1 MSKTLGVVLS
11 GRSLSNERQV
21 EYPAPFLARTRLSMF
36 TGLIET
42 LSDVVAIEDQPPG
55 KRITVAAPAFCATDG
70 KNIDAVHPVQIG
82 DSIAING
89 CCLTVVEMKG
99 DRFSFEAGEETLL
112 RTNLG
117 ELCAGA
123 SRVNLERALAI
134 GDRLGGHYV
143 TGHVDAI
150 GKLVDRTDDPP
161 WSHLKFYIPSE
172 FVHQIVAKGSIT
184 VDGISLTVVDVGNAD
199 DPFFTVA
206 LIPHTLAATTL
217 GHCVVGDTVNLETD
231 ILAKYVQRSLQ
242 QRVVTENET
251 ENENKKTDERF

>member
-1 MSKTLGVVLS
+1 
-11 GRSLSNERQV
+11 
-21 EYPAPFLARTRLSMF
+21 MF

-42 LSDVVAIEDQPPG
+42 LADVVAIDDQPPG
-55 KRITVAAPAFCATDG
+55 KRITVAAPAFCAAREMEPGVDQ
-70 KNIDAVHPVQIG
+70 AVQIG

-89 CCLTVVEMKG
+89 CCLTIVEIEA

-117 ELCAGA
+117 QLAAGA
-123 SRVNLERALAI
+123 SCVNLERALAV

-143 TGHVDAI
+143 SGHVDAI
-150 GKLVDRTDDPP
+150 GELIERTDDPL
-161 WSHLKFYIPSE
+161 WSNLKFFIPSE
-172 FVHQIVAKGSIT
+172 YIHQIVAKGSIT
-184 VDGISLTVVDVGNAD
+184 VDGISLTVVDVGDTN

-242 QRVVTENET
+242 QRGN
-251 ENENKKTDERF
+251 